1 MNTKEQLSTVLNET
15 KRLCESLYGIEFY
28 KDNAHNLVFGIMDYS
43 DMDYSLSD
51 IIAFIEYS
59 KENDIEDSTV
69 LETII
74 HDIYNRGKDF
84 FEPRTFGYSNKDN
97 NE

>member
-1 MNTKEQLSTVLNET
+1 MNNKEQLTTVLNET

-28 KDNAHNLVFGIMDYS
+28 KDNAHNLVFGIIDYS
-43 DMDYSLSD
+43 NMDYSLSD
-51 IIAFIEYS
+51 IIAFIEYA
-59 KENDIEDSTV
+59 KLHNIDDSIV
-69 LETII
+69 LGDII

-84 FEPRTFGYSNKDN
+84 FEPITFGYSNKDK